1 MIVSKFHNL
10 KIIRIVKLRK
20 EVVLIKAQSL
30 IMVALG
36 YCSFP
41 QESRKMLILFQLSGR
56 ETLMD
61 QWILSRLATAEAS
74 SNEGFKTYDF
84 PKATTA
90 LFNFWLYELC
100 DIYLVSKMKR
110 RFIFNKFQKILTKI
124 TRKKS
129 VDNFYGINFMKCVL
143 YSQISF

>member
-1 MIVSKFHNL
+1 
-10 KIIRIVKLRK
+10 
-20 EVVLIKAQSL
+20 
-30 IMVALG
+30 
-36 YCSFP
+36 
-41 QESRKMLILFQLSGR
+41 
-56 ETLMD
+56 MD

-110 RFIFNKFQKILTKI
+110 RFIFNKFEKILTKI

-143 YSQISF
+143 YSQISFWLHFILFKESIKPIFQGSDAEQKICAQNVLYLFRYSC